1 MRYARSTPGRLCL
14 GSMVTPPSGMGSTD
28 SSSRGRMYA
37 HRYCISPRKRAWAA
51 KSIPPLEARRERS
64 ALYSRT
70 MRGRGEL
77 ARHAL
82 PNARNR

>member
-1 MRYARSTPGRLCL
+1 MHIDTASPHTRGL
-14 GSMVTPPSGMGSTD
+14 GLQ
-28 SSSRGRMYA
+28 
-37 HRYCISPRKRAWAA
+37 SPFLRWR
-51 KSIPPLEARRERS
+51 ARRERS

-82 PNARNR
+82 PNARNRYASGGILRGIGL